1 MGARLLSVT
10 AIVKVENLS
19 KHYQIGAAPAAYA
32 TLRESLTN
40 VLRRPFSSLRGRFS
54 SDSSESVWA
63 LRDVNFT
70 VMAGEV
76 LGVIGS
82 NGAGKSTLLKI
93 LSRITQPSKGRA
105 ELYGR
110 TGSLLEVGTGFHP
123 ELTGRENI
131 YLNGAILGMTRPEI
145 QRKFDEI
152 VAFSE
157 LEKFLETPVKRY
169 SSGMYM
175 RLAFAVAAH
184 LDPEILVVDEVL
196 AVGDAAFQKKCLGR
210 MRDISTEGRTVLFVS
225 HNMAAIRSLCNRGI
239 LLANGQKAFEGPA
252 GECVDRYMTEV
263 TQSANEVDLSKIPRA
278 RGVDTT
284 LKICRVRLSSA
295 DGRALVRA
303 SEPLELEL
311 GFVVSEPLED
321 VVLGLR
327 ILTPDNI
334 SIVEC
339 RNSHDY
345 GAISRLDPGDYSI
358 KCRIEQNVLS
368 PGLYLLNVGARSA
381 SKPLDHVSNAM
392 TFEVY
397 SAETMS
403 SLWLTGVGGCIRLP
417 SLWSEPEV
425 ITDYA
430 RSS

>member
-1 MGARLLSVT
+1 MT

-19 KHYQIGAAPAAYA
+19 KHYQIGATPAAYG
-32 TLRESLTN
+32 TLRESLMN
-40 VLRRPFSSLRGRFS
+40 AVRSPFAGLRRK
-54 SDSSESVWA
+54 SDTNETIWA
-63 LRDVNFT
+63 LRDVSFM

-76 LGVIGS
+76 VGIIGQ

-93 LSRITQPSKGRA
+93 LSRIAEPTNGRA

-110 TGSLLEVGTGFHP
+110 AGSLLEVGTGFHP

-131 YLNGAILGMTRPEI
+131 YLNGAILGMRRPEI

-152 VAFSE
+152 VAFAE
-157 LEKFLETPVKRY
+157 LDKFLETPVKRY

-175 RLAFAVAAH
+175 RLAFAVAAY

-196 AVGDAAFQKKCLGR
+196 AVGDAAFQRKCLGR
-210 MRDISTEGRTVLFVS
+210 MRDISSEGRTVLFVS
-225 HNMAAIRSLCNRGI
+225 HNMAAIRSLCGRGI
-239 LLANGQKAFEGPA
+239 LLAGGRKVFDGPA
-252 GECVDRYMTEV
+252 GECIDHYLAEV
-263 TQSANEVDLSKIPRA
+263 TQSANEVDLTNFRRPK
-278 RGVDTT
+278 GVDTA
-284 LKICRVRLSSA
+284 LKICKLRLSSR

-303 SEPLELEL
+303 GDPLELEL
-311 GFVVSEPLED
+311 GFSVSEPLED
-321 VVLGLR
+321 VVLGFK

-345 GAISRLDPGDYSI
+345 GAINQLKPGDYSI
-358 KCRIEQNVLS
+358 KCRVEQNVLS

-392 TFEVY
+392 TFEIY
-397 SAETMS
+397 SAETMA
-403 SLWLTGVGGCIRLP
+403 SLWMNGVGGCIRVP

-425 ITDYA
+425 ITDDT